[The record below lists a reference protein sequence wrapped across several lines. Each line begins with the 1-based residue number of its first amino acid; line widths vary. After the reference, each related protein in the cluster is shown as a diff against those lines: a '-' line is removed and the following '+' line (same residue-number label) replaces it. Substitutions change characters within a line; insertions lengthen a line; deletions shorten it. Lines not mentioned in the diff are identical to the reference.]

1 MIILPEQQP
10 FSAALIAAMGGDT
23 SNAAMLQ
30 QSDEKDATAYC
41 DYDRDNH
48 DADVP
53 RFASTNVE
61 ATDFVDGTLP
71 SMKKKNMMMIVM
83 KEKEKK
89 KAVAQSTTI
98 EGNSMPPGL
107 SEDVWLRRS
116 RIAWRRVTSVG
127 EGGDFQYCANFPP
140 LDYQEVG
147 ENLCVMPTW
156 ERLVANPDDE
166 AHATVSS
173 NVFSYKLFHLE

>member
-10 FSAALIAAMGGDT
+10 PSASLIAAMGGD
-23 SNAAMLQ
+23 NAAMLQ
-30 QSDEKDATAYC
+30 QSDEEDVTAYH
-41 DYDRDNH
+41 DHDHDNH

-89 KAVAQSTTI
+89 KAVAQSTTL

-107 SEDVWLRRS
+107 SEDVWLRCP
-116 RIAWRRVTSVG
+116 RIAWRRVTSVVG
-127 EGGDFQYCANFPP
+127 EEDDFQYCAKYPP
-140 LDYQEVG
+140 LDYQEDG
-147 ENLCVMPTW
+147 EKPYATTTW
-156 ERLVANPDDE
+156 KIIVPNPDDE

-173 NVFSYKLFHLE
+173 NVFNNI

>member
-10 FSAALIAAMGGDT
+10 PSASLIAAMGGD
-23 SNAAMLQ
+23 NAAMLQ
-30 QSDEKDATAYC
+30 QSDEEDVTAYH
-41 DYDRDNH
+41 DHDHDNH

-107 SEDVWLRRS
+107 SENVCLQRS

-127 EGGDFQYCANFPP
+127 EGGDFQYWAKYPP
-140 LDYQEVG
+140 LDYQEDG
-147 ENLCVMPTW
+147 EKPYATTTW
-156 ERLVANPDDE
+156 KIIVPNPDDE

-173 NVFSYKLFHLE
+173 NVFNNI

>member
-1 MIILPEQQP
+1 
-10 FSAALIAAMGGDT
+10 MGGD
-23 SNAAMLQ
+23 NAAMLQ
-30 QSDEKDATAYC
+30 QSEEKDATAYR

-61 ATDFVDGTLP
+61 ATDFGDGTLL

>member
-1 MIILPEQQP
+1 LFFPLEQQP
-10 FSAALIAAMGGDT
+10 PSAALIAAMGGD
-23 SNAAMLQ
+23 NAAMLQ
-30 QSDEKDATAYC
+30 QSDEEDVTAYR
-41 DYDRDNH
+41 DHDHDNH

-61 ATDFVDGTLP
+61 ATDFGDGTLL

-98 EGNSMPPGL
+98 EGNSMPTGL
-107 SEDVWLRRS
+107 SEDVWRRRS

-127 EGGDFQYCANFPP
+127 EGGDLQYCANFPP

-147 ENLCVMPTW
+147 EHLWVMPTW